1 MQTSATGNGKI
12 VKSVQRA
19 IQILEL
25 LSERHRLT
33 ATDVTKLT
41 GFPKST
47 VHDILAT
54 LEAERLVHREED
66 SNRFSLG
73 FKLFGLGNTA
83 RIDMDLRRIAY
94 PYLQDINRQL
104 DETVQLA
111 VLDDYEVLYLEAI
124 ESSKRLR
131 TYSVIGVRAPAYC
144 SAVGKSILANSPQ
157 DAVDDYLNHVELRR
171 FTDKTITDPGEFRS
185 ELERVRTQGYGVDD
199 REHEEWVR
207 CIGAPIIDY
216 TGRAVAGIS
225 ITGPSQRL
233 SDERVPQLAKPI
245 ISSVAEISLRLGHQ
259 HQGDHRRS
267 SV

>member
-1 MQTSATGNGKI
+1 MSNDANRPAGKI

-25 LSERHRLT
+25 LSERHQLT
-33 ATDVTKLT
+33 ATDVTRIT

-54 LEAERLVHREED
+54 LEAERLIHREQD

-94 PYLQDINRQL
+94 SYLQDINRQL

-111 VLDDYEVLYLEAI
+111 VLDHYEVLYLEAI
-124 ESSKRLR
+124 ESRKRLR

-144 SAVGKSILANSPQ
+144 SAVGKSILANSPTET
-157 DAVDDYLNHVELRR
+157 VDDYLSHVELKR
-171 FTDKTITDPGEFRS
+171 FTENTITDQARFRA
-185 ELERVRTQGYGVDD
+185 ELERVRDRGYGIDD

-216 TGRAVAGIS
+216 TGYAVGGIS

-233 SDERVPQLAKPI
+233 SDDRLPDLARPI
-245 ISSVAEISLRLGHQ
+245 LNAVHEISLRLGHQ
-259 HQGDHRRS
+259 HSRT
-267 SV
+267 

>member
-1 MQTSATGNGKI
+1 MATSTQGNGKI
-12 VKSVQRA
+12 VKSVRRA

-33 ATDVTKLT
+33 ATDVTRIT

-54 LEAERLVHREED
+54 LEAERLVHREDD

-144 SAVGKSILANSPQ
+144 SAVGKSILANSPPQ
-157 DAVDDYLNHVELRR
+157 AVDNYLRHVELHR
-171 FTDKTITDPGEFRS
+171 FTANTITDPDEFRA
-185 ELERVRTQGYGVDD
+185 ELQTVRERGYGIDD

-216 TGRAVAGIS
+216 GGRAVAGIS

-233 SDERVPQLAKPI
+233 SDERVPELAQPI
-245 ISSVAEISLRLGHQ
+245 VNAVKEISIRLGHQ
-259 HQGDHRRS
+259 HGHA
-267 SV
+267 